1 MSLYPQANGPRILI
15 LYSNKHPLYISK
27 YSLFFNHHIYLLTNS
42 LSQVTLK
49 NLPFFRSSKRF
60 TIEPRAQPCWFWK
73 LIRTSNSS
81 VLCILHRRNPR
92 VFSPLLCFQWVPTMI
107 YNKSFFF
114 SLRFN
119 ESLRPL
125 YVKSWIFH
133 LKFWY
138 LKINLMFIY

>member
-42 LSQVTLK
+42 LSQITLK
-49 NLPFFRSSKRF
+49 NLPFFRSRKRF

-92 VFSPLLCFQWVPTMI
+92 VFSPLLFSVGSDDDLQQI
-107 YNKSFFF
+107 FFF